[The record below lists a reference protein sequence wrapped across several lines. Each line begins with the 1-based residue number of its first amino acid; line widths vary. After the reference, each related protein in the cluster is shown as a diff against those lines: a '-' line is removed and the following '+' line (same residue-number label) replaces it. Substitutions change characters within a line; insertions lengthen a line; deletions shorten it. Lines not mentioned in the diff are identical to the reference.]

1 MHKPCPF
8 GKNTARGGTL
18 TGHSSACGR
27 LPYGNGETFAT
38 DGNIM
43 VIEPG
48 QAPKLPGSMPQGHA

>member
-1 MHKPCPF
+1 M
-8 GKNTARGGTL
+8 
-18 TGHSSACGR
+18 TGYSSACSR
-27 LPYGNGETFAT
+27 LPYGNGEIFAT